1 MVKKLVKY
9 IFELKAIFIGKTLSF
24 LPENVVDYFMSTF
37 LKKLSKYTNFYFTYH
52 KRPKDWKNVYYSN
65 IFKEQEYSH
74 IGIVIQGPIV
84 SEDNFTLN
92 TVLLY
97 KKLFPLI
104 NIVVSTWIDTNKKDI
119 NLFRENQ
126 IEILLLEKPKVS
138 GSHNINFQIVST
150 IEGIKYFENKN
161 IEFICKTRSDQRI
174 YSENSF
180 RYLEQLIHQYPV
192 ENAIA
197 KGRIIEPSISI
208 CKYRPWSM
216 TDMFQF
222 GYLEDLKRM
231 WDIDLDDRTTKASD
245 YFSKKY
251 RVYDIV
257 HDNIAEIYI
266 HREYSKNCLI
276 SKSINYEKYYKAI
289 KELFII
295 INKDILDLYWN
306 KYNALEYGLASNPL
320 YNRNQLLSRFTHSE
334 WTYFNENPDSIE
346 YNKFKEMLYKYE
358 NND

>member
-1 MVKKLVKY
+1 MVKKLIKY
-9 IFELKAIFIGKTLSF
+9 ILELKAIFIGKTLSL

-37 LKKLSKYTNFYFTYH
+37 LKKISKYTNFYFTYH

-65 IFKEQEYSH
+65 VFKEQDYSH

-92 TVLLY
+92 SALLY
-97 KKLFPLI
+97 KKLFPSI

-119 NLFRENQ
+119 NLYRENQ
-126 IEILLLEKPKVS
+126 IEILLLERPKVS

-150 IEGIKYFENKN
+150 LEGIKYLKDKN
-161 IEFICKTRSDQRI
+161 VKFICKTRTDQRI

-180 RYLEQLIHQYPV
+180 RYLEHLIYQYPV
-192 ENAIA
+192 ENTIT

-222 GYLEDLKRM
+222 GYLDDLKRM
-231 WDIDLDDRTTKASD
+231 WDVGLDDRNTSVKD
-245 YFSKKY
+245 YSKKKN

-257 HDNIAEIYI
+257 NDNIAEIYI
-266 HREYSKNCLI
+266 HRMYSKNLREPFDI
-276 SKSINYEKYYKAI
+276 RYQDYYQALRGLYI
-289 KELFII
+289 VIDKEE
-295 INKDILDLYWN
+295 LDLFWF
-306 KYNALEYGLASNPL
+306 KYNPLEYGLAINPL
-320 YNRNQLLSRFTHSE
+320 YEENQLLSRLKHSE
-334 WTYFNENPDSIE
+334 WI
-346 YNKFKEMLYKYE
+346 KFMDVNNCIDFKNFEEKIFQYE
-358 NND
+358 N